1 MAKRKSNKGDCTW
14 LPIGVTLGCVLGLI
28 FYIEFNDIVYSGI
41 CIACGLL
48 IGTIMDS
55 SSKATTKPASR
66 PAPKK
71 TTTTKK
77 AKKRK

>member
-1 MAKRKSNKGDCTW
+1 MAKGKSSKGDSTW

-55 SSKATTKPASR
+55 SSKAATKPASK

-71 TTTTKK
+71 TTTKK

>member
-1 MAKRKSNKGDCTW
+1 MAKRKSNKGDSNW
-14 LPIGVTLGCVLGLI
+14 LPIGVMLGCILGLI

-55 SSKATTKPASR
+55 SSNAPTK

-71 TTTTKK
+71 TTAKK